1 MIWPSYLV
9 DCRAPGLYNPPAFW
23 PGHVGPVSCQVQSEV
38 ARTDQVVRYQFWVVR
53 RSPLERAPKTG
64 MQ

>member
-1 MIWPSYLV
+1 MIGPAYLV
-9 DCRAPGLYNPPAFW
+9 DCRARGLYNPAAFW

-38 ARTDQVVRYQFWVVR
+38 ARTDQVVRYQYWIVR